1 MSKARVTSWKEEW
14 PFYIRDYVRIS
25 QSSLIARTGVLERN
39 INTLAAGVALYYS
52 VQLDEGMRPLPDIPN
67 ALAKKYLGGGYG
79 GYALYLFPC
88 RDDRDQAVKDNPAIK
103 RVEPYCRQLF
113 K

>member
-1 MSKARVTSWKEEW
+1 M
-14 PFYIRDYVRIS
+14 
-25 QSSLIARTGVLERN
+25 LERN

-52 VQLDEGMRPLPDIPN
+52 VQLDEGMQPLPDIPN

-88 RDDRDQAVKDNPAIK
+88 RDDRDQAVKDNPAMK

>member
-1 MSKARVTSWKEEW
+1 MADEC
-14 PFYIRDYVRIS
+14 RDYVRIA
-25 QSSLIARTGVLERN
+25 QSSLIARTGALEHN
-39 INTLAAGVALYYS
+39 IHTLAAGVALYYS
-52 VQLDEGMRPLPDIPN
+52 VQLDEGMIPLPDIPN

-79 GYALYLFPC
+79 GYALYLFSC
-88 RDDRDQAVKDNPAIK
+88 RDDRDQAVKDHPDMK

>member
-1 MSKARVTSWKEEW
+1 M
-14 PFYIRDYVRIS
+14 
-25 QSSLIARTGVLERN
+25 Q
-39 INTLAAGVALYYS
+39 
-52 VQLDEGMRPLPDIPN
+52 PLPDIPN

-88 RDDRDQAVKDNPAIK
+88 RDDRDQAVKDNPAMK

>member
-1 MSKARVTSWKEEW
+1 MTEDDLYSGIKKELCSRVGAHRSAGTQHQYPGRRRGPVPAFSLTKEC
-14 PFYIRDYVRIS
+14 S
-25 QSSLIARTGVLERN
+25 
-39 INTLAAGVALYYS
+39 
-52 VQLDEGMRPLPDIPN
+52 PLPDIPN

-88 RDDRDQAVKDNPAIK
+88 RDDRDQAVKDNPAMK